1 MKKCEFMFNLHA
13 NVFSKTAEIDAA
25 SKQLSFF
32 VTLTYKKTR
41 VHKLTSIFT
50 KCNAEL
56 NTINMTL
63 TYFQCHKKT
72 ESMTP
77 SLHILCKKVY

>member
-13 NVFSKTAEIDAA
+13 NVFSKTAEIDAE

-63 TYFQCHKKT
+63 TYFQCHKKN
-72 ESMTP
+72 
-77 SLHILCKKVY
+77 